1 MRAQFEFDMK
11 ETIGREDAL
20 RTVIVPYGNPTGTR
34 GVSKKNYPRERE
46 YCTWGKPRHDTSQLL
61 LINGSGRSCLE

>member
-1 MRAQFEFDMK
+1 MK

-34 GVSKKNYPRERE
+34 GVSKKYYSRERE
-46 YCTWGKPRHDTSQLL
+46 YRTWGEPRHDTS
-61 LINGSGRSCLE
+61 